1 MRCNGIKAGGER
13 ADQTRWWRD
22 AIGFSVHGHNSTTA
36 PNHRTSVLEIGLR
49 LLGLSLGRGERGRYN
64 APMQSHRYLPEAGRI
79 SVLMAAVLL
88 AFALTRVLST
98 PNLDLSL
105 PLPGIVLAFSVN
117 LDTAIVILAA
127 GLTATGV
134 DWLLRSHP
142 SLQQGG
148 TQEHWLLPTLTVLV
162 IGVALYT
169 LPAGATWWVGFGL
182 GGCLLLVVFLSE
194 YVAVDPSDTRYPV
207 ASAMLTAI
215 SFTIFLILSVALR
228 AANARLFLVLP
239 ALFLTGGLTA
249 LRTLHLR
256 LSERWELSWA
266 IGIAVVTLQLG
277 AALHYW
283 PLSPIRFGLILVGPI
298 YALTVMAVSLAE
310 GHPFRQSFMEPLVML
325 VLFWGM
331 AVWFR

>member
-1 MRCNGIKAGGER
+1 
-13 ADQTRWWRD
+13 
-22 AIGFSVHGHNSTTA
+22 
-36 PNHRTSVLEIGLR
+36 
-49 LLGLSLGRGERGRYN
+49 
-64 APMQSHRYLPEAGRI
+64 MQSHRYLPEASRI

-88 AFALTRVLST
+88 AFALTRVIST
-98 PNLDLSL
+98 PNLNLAL

-117 LDTAIVILAA
+117 LNTAIVILAA

-142 SLQQGG
+142 SLQRGE
-148 TQEHWLLPTLTVLV
+148 TREHWLLPTLTVLV

-169 LPAGATWWVGFGL
+169 LPAGAIWWLGFGL
-182 GGCLLLVVFLSE
+182 GGSLLLVVFLAE
-194 YVAVDPSDTRYPV
+194 YVAVDPTDTRYPV
-207 ASAMLTAI
+207 ASATLTAI

-266 IGIAVVTLQLG
+266 VGIAVVTVQLG

-283 PLSPIRFGLILVGPI
+283 PLSPIRFGLALVGPI
-298 YALTVMAVSLAE
+298 YALTVLAVSQAE
-310 GHPFRQSFMEPLVML
+310 GRPFRRSVVEPVVML
-325 VLFWGM
+325 LLFWGL
-331 AVWFR
+331 AIWFR